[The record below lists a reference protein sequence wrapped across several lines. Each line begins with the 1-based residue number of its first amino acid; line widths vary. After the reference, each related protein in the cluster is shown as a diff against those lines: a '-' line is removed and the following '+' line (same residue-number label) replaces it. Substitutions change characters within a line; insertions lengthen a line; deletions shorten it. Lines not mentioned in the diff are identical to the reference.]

1 MRTKT
6 TFTLLIITVF
16 YFFYFIL
23 NGCTS
28 QPENRHHKKAKLKG
42 TISISGA
49 FALYPMT
56 VKWAEEFMQL
66 NPGVR
71 IDISA
76 GGAGKGMADVL
87 SEMVDLAM
95 VSREIAPAEI
105 EKGAWYLAVCKDA
118 VLGTINESNPYV
130 KEIKQYG
137 ISRETLTKIYI
148 DVTIENWD
156 QIPGISANN
165 QKINVYTRSDACGAA
180 EMWGLFFGKNQESL
194 QGIGVFGDPGI
205 ADAVKNDK
213 FGIGFNNVI
222 YAFDINT
229 RKKFEGLEIIPID
242 LNNNGVIDPDENFY
256 DNLDDICAAIG
267 NEQYPSP
274 PARDLYLISKGEPK
288 NLIVIEF
295 LKWILTEGQQYV
307 NDAGYVR
314 LSESKIETEM
324 QKIK

>member
-1 MRTKT
+1 M
-6 TFTLLIITVF
+6 
-16 YFFYFIL
+16 
-23 NGCTS
+23 
-28 QPENRHHKKAKLKG
+28 
-42 TISISGA
+42 
-49 FALYPMT
+49 
-56 VKWAEEFMQL
+56 
-66 NPGVR
+66 
-71 IDISA
+71 
-76 GGAGKGMADVL
+76 
-87 SEMVDLAM
+87 
-95 VSREIAPAEI
+95 SR
-105 EKGAWYLAVCKDA
+105 K
-118 VLGTINESNPYV
+118 
-130 KEIKQYG
+130 
-137 ISRETLTKIYI
+137 R
-148 DVTIENWD
+148 
-156 QIPGISANN
+156 
-165 QKINVYTRSDACGAA
+165 
-180 EMWGLFFGKNQESL
+180 LFFGKNQESL

-222 YAFDINT
+222 YAFDKNT

-288 NLIVIEF
+288 NPIVIEF